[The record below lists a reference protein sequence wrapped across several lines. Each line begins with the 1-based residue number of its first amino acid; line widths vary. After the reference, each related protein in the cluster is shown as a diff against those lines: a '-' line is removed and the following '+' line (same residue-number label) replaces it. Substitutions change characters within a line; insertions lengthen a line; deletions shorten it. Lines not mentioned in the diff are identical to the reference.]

1 MIRLWETGNYVSIVV
16 ACAIVLHLTW
26 AWLLWMDVSAT
37 NATAVHAL
45 YQSIPSVNWLIFT
58 LVAVASMAFGGMFAT
73 FPWIV
78 LLLIPQEIVLSIS
91 AAGALKA
98 MWTGS
103 FADGVLRSNV
113 FIAAD
118 QVYSVILAIGHAL
131 AIIFHA
137 RYTIK

>member
-1 MIRLWETGNYVSIVV
+1 MREKRDRTLDIEATKSARGRQSHHSIRLWDEIL
-16 ACAIVLHLTW
+16 A
-26 AWLLWMDVSAT
+26 
-37 NATAVHAL
+37 
-45 YQSIPSVNWLIFT
+45 
-58 LVAVASMAFGGMFAT
+58 
-73 FPWIV
+73 
-78 LLLIPQEIVLSIS
+78 LIPQEIVLSIS